1 MDGILTKEYLRKLYG
16 KISPFE
22 FKDKLISLANL
33 NKEKFNGTVL
43 DAGRGNPNWTS
54 STPRQAFFTLGQ
66 FAVLE
71 CERTLCLE
79 NLAGMIKK
87 DGIYNRFLN
96 YYNENENIP
105 GIKLL
110 KEIIDFCINEFDF
123 NKDDF
128 LFELCD
134 GIIGDNYP
142 FPDRMLLHIEKI
154 VNNYLLKELCGQ
166 KKYNNDYDVFAVE
179 GGTAAMCY
187 IFDSL
192 LSNKLLNKDDTIAL
206 MTPIFT
212 PYLEIPHLPNYN
224 FNVINIH
231 ANEVDKNN
239 NPTYQYPLEELDKL
253 KNQDIKALFI
263 VNPNNPASIALSE
276 ECINNLVNIVK
287 NYNPNLM
294 IITDDV
300 YCTFINNFKSVI
312 SYLPYNTIGVYSLSK
327 YFGVT
332 GWRLGTILLNK
343 NNIFNELIKKLSKED
358 KEALNN
364 RYKHMRS
371 NTEEIPFIDRLVADS
386 RQVALNHTAGLS
398 TPQQVQM
405 SLFCGFSLVDTNNNY
420 KNLTMEICKKRKSN
434 LFEGLELELNEN
446 PLDASYYTEINILDW
461 AKNKYN
467 EDFSNYISKNY
478 TPFDILYTLAK
489 DYSVVL
495 LNGDGFAS
503 SQWSFRVSLANLNDN
518 CYYIIGKVLRNV
530 LNDLLKEWEEINFT
544 KEDLTKSTI
553 KKLKRELS

>member
-66 FAVLE
+66 FAVSE

-96 YYNENENIP
+96 YYNENKNLP

-166 KKYNNDYDVFAVE
+166 EKYNNDYDVFAVE

-420 KNLTMEICKKRKSN
+420 KNLTMEICKKRKAN
-434 LFEGLELELNEN
+434 LFEGLELDLNEN

-518 CYYIIGKVLRNV
+518 CYYIIGKVLRKV
-530 LNDLLKEWEEINFT
+530 LNDLLKEWEESN
-544 KEDLTKSTI
+544 
-553 KKLKRELS
+553 LSKVNLSNKAQ

>member
-1 MDGILTKEYLRKLYG
+1 MDK
-16 KISPFE
+16 
-22 FKDKLISLANL
+22 
-33 NKEKFNGTVL
+33 
-43 DAGRGNPNWTS
+43 
-54 STPRQAFFTLGQ
+54 
-66 FAVLE
+66 
-71 CERTLCLE
+71 
-79 NLAGMIKK
+79 
-87 DGIYNRFLN
+87 
-96 YYNENENIP
+96 
-105 GIKLL
+105 
-110 KEIIDFCINEFDF
+110 
-123 NKDDF
+123 
-128 LFELCD
+128 
-134 GIIGDNYP
+134 
-142 FPDRMLLHIEKI
+142 
-154 VNNYLLKELCGQ
+154 

-478 TPFDILYTLAK
+478 TPFDILYSLAK

-503 SQWSFRVSLANLNDN
+503 SEWSFRVSLANLNDN